1 MLGNFIS
8 TAEKFQRRVLTIYNR
23 LSVLQR
29 VLAAIILVVLGI
41 SGLLFLIFNEKIFG
55 WLEPLAE
62 KWKHTTG
69 GWVILWAITFV
80 AAFPPLIGYSTCATT
95 AGFIYGVGE
104 GWLILASA
112 TVAGSFCSFLV
123 SRTILRRY
131 VERMV
136 AKDTRFAALAL
147 VLKHEGLKLLVMIR
161 FCPLPYSFSN
171 GALSTIPTVDARMY
185 ALATAIITP
194 KLFIHVFIGSRLAE
208 IARHG
213 GQMSAG
219 TKAIN
224 YISIAVGAII
234 GTTVGLYI
242 YRKTLARA
250 RELEE
255 EEAQNIRS
263 NSRTSGELPHPQSFT
278 DDTEAQL
285 PGSNL
290 GQDTDAVD
298 YFDDETAASP
308 QRYRDEETDD
318 DVFGSGDGGDDGAA
332 GTKR

>member
-1 MLGNFIS
+1 MAPNLPNGNRLAPWMSSETSTYSSRPSMLGNLIS

-29 VLAAIILVVLGI
+29 VLAAIILVVLGV

-136 AKDTRFAALAL
+136 EKDTRFAALAL

-219 TKAIN
+219 TKADQLHQHSRRRHYWN
-224 YISIAVGAII
+224 HCRLVYIPKDVGASS
-234 GTTVGLYI
+234 
-242 YRKTLARA
+242 RA
-250 RELEE
+250 RRG
-255 EEAQNIRS
+255 RS
-263 NSRTSGELPHPQSFT
+263 
-278 DDTEAQL
+278 
-285 PGSNL
+285 
-290 GQDTDAVD
+290 
-298 YFDDETAASP
+298 
-308 QRYRDEETDD
+308 
-318 DVFGSGDGGDDGAA
+318 
-332 GTKR
+332 TKYPKQF